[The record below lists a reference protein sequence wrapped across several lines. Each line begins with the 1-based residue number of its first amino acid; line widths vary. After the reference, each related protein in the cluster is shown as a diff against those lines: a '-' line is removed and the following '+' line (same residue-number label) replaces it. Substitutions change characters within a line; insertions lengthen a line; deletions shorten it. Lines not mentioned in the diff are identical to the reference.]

1 MFSKLSK
8 NYPIMIQTTYSFQI
22 RFPSLIA
29 LVLLALIFSKK
40 DIFFPHS
47 RLCLQHV
54 MNPLFKLHY
63 LRKQSL
69 LYLATC

>member
-8 NYPIMIQTTYSFQI
+8 KLPIMIQTTYSFQI

-40 DIFFPHS
+40 DIFSHS